1 MGKPYNRTMT
11 NEEVAALL
19 NTTIEEVEELG
30 DELGVPDDEWTAEDV
45 FQADRMLDGDEE
57 DDDE

>member
-1 MGKPYNRTMT
+1 MT

-30 DELGVPDDEWTAEDV
+30 DELSVPDDEWSPEDLLE
-45 FQADRMLDGDEE
+45 ADRILE
-57 DDDE
+57 DDDDGEDDDD